1 MQRTLATSFDFS
13 SLHPEWISPQII
25 LTIASLG
32 GLYMAWTIGA
42 NDVANAMGTSVGSG
56 ALTLRGAIIVA
67 AIFEFGGAMLV
78 GGTVTNTIRK
88 GIVDIQTLGSDP
100 MVMAVGMTC
109 CLLAAALWLNLAT
122 YAGWPVS
129 TTHSIVGA
137 VVGFGVTAGGLDAV
151 DWGTVGSIAAS
162 WVISPVMGGVLG
174 YGLFMFIQ
182 RTILTAEDPVA
193 AIKRWGPLF
202 VFPIVAILALSA
214 MFKGLKPLR
223 LDLSLG
229 PAIVI
234 ALLVG
239 LASSLAAIPIFA
251 RFARRSAV
259 AKNAATR
266 SAEKVFMVLQV
277 MTACFVAFAHGS
289 NDVANA
295 VGPLA
300 AVFGAIQEGV
310 TETVQV
316 PYRVLLIGG
325 VGIVVGLATYGYK
338 IMATIGRRITEL
350 TPSRGF
356 SAEFAA
362 ATTIVVASKMG
373 LPVSTTH
380 TLVGAVIGV
389 GFGRSIGA
397 INTRVLRGIFA
408 SWFITVPFTALLAA
422 FLFIGGPRRSSLSG
436 SPRPRALS
444 TAHGFVRW
452 HRRPAE
458 RGQIDPLQRPLRQ
471 GSGGGQLRVLHDRP
485 ERRRGAR
492 TR

>member
-1 MQRTLATSFDFS
+1 MDLTTV
-13 SLHPEWISPQII
+13 I
-25 LTIASLG
+25 LTVASLG

-78 GGTVTNTIRK
+78 GGSVTDTIRK
-88 GIVDIQTLGSDP
+88 GIVDVGAIGSDST
-100 MVMAVGMTC
+100 VVAIGMTC

-137 VVGFGVTAGGLDAV
+137 VVGFGVAAGGADAV
-151 DWGTVGSIAAS
+151 DWGTIGNIAAS
-162 WVISPVMGGVLG
+162 WVVSPVMGGIIGYSVFVLIRG
-174 YGLFMFIQ
+174 
-182 RTILTAEDPVA
+182 TILSKDDPLSELT
-193 AIKRWGPLF
+193 RWGPIF
-202 VFPIVAILALSA
+202 VFPIIGILSLSA
-214 MFKGLKPLR
+214 VFKGLKPLN
-223 LDLSLG
+223 LDLPFG
-229 PAIVI
+229 PAV
-234 ALLVG
+234 
-239 LASSLAAIPIFA
+239 LAAIGLGLLASFA
-251 RFARRSAV
+251 AVPLFRRF
-259 AKNAATR
+259 AATR
-266 SAEKVFMVLQV
+266 PEGQEANLARTERAFMVLQV

-300 AVFGAIQEGV
+300 AVFGAVREGV

-316 PYRVLLIGG
+316 PYRVLLIGA

-338 IMATIGRRITEL
+338 IMATIGKKITEL

-362 ATTIVVASKMG
+362 ATTIVFASKLG

-397 INTRVLRGIFA
+397 INLKVLRGIFA
-408 SWFITVPFTALLAA
+408 SWFITVPFTAILAA
-422 FLFIGGPRRSSLSG
+422 ILFVIA
-436 SPRPRALS
+436 RATL
-444 TAHGFVRW
+444 
-452 HRRPAE
+452 
-458 RGQIDPLQRPLRQ
+458 L
-471 GSGGGQLRVLHDRP
+471 
-485 ERRRGAR
+485 
-492 TR
+492 

>member
-1 MQRTLATSFDFS
+1 MDPTTL
-13 SLHPEWISPQII
+13 I
-25 LTIASLG
+25 LTVASLG

-56 ALTLRGAIIVA
+56 ALTLRNAIIVA

-78 GGTVTNTIRK
+78 GGSVTNTIRK
-88 GIVDIQTLGSDP
+88 GIVDVQAVGSDP
-100 MVMAVGMTC
+100 MIMAVGMTC
-109 CLLAAALWLNLAT
+109 CLLAAAIWLNIAT

-129 TTHSIVGA
+129 TSHSIVGA

-162 WVISPVMGGVLG
+162 WVVSPVMGGILG
-174 YGLFMFIQ
+174 YSVFVFIR
-182 RTILTAEDPVA
+182 RTILNAPDPLTA
-193 AIKRWGPLF
+193 IRRWGPIL
-202 VFPIVAILALSA
+202 VFPIVSILALSA
-214 MFKGLKPLR
+214 LFKGLKPLR
-223 LDLSLG
+223 LDLPLG
-229 PAIVI
+229 AAV
-234 ALLVG
+234 AGAVVLGL
-239 LASSLAAIPIFA
+239 LASAMSVPVFR
-251 RFARRSAV
+251 RFATKSAESDE
-259 AKNAATR
+259 ANLGRT
-266 SAEKVFMVLQV
+266 EKVFMVLQV

-300 AVFGAIQEGV
+300 AVFGAIKYGV

-338 IMATIGRRITEL
+338 IMATIGNKITEL

-362 ATTIVVASKMG
+362 ATTIVVASKLG

-422 FLFIGGPRRSSLSG
+422 GLFVIGRLW
-436 SPRPRALS
+436 LN
-444 TAHGFVRW
+444 
-452 HRRPAE
+452 
-458 RGQIDPLQRPLRQ
+458 
-471 GSGGGQLRVLHDRP
+471 
-485 ERRRGAR
+485 
-492 TR
+492 

>member
-1 MQRTLATSFDFS
+1 MDLTTL
-13 SLHPEWISPQII
+13 I
-25 LTIASLG
+25 LTVASLA

-78 GGTVTNTIRK
+78 GGSVTNTIRK
-88 GIVDIQTLGSDP
+88 GIVDLQAVGTDP
-100 MVMAVGMTC
+100 MVVAIGMTC
-109 CLLAAALWLNLAT
+109 CLLAAALWLNIAT

-137 VVGFGVTAGGLDAV
+137 VVGFGVTAGGMSAV

-162 WVISPVMGGVLG
+162 WVISPVMGGLLG
-174 YGLFMFIQ
+174 YALFIFIH
-182 RTILTAEDPVA
+182 RTILSVEDPLN
-193 AIKRWGPLF
+193 AIRRWGPIL
-202 VFPIVAILALSA
+202 VFPIISILALSA

-223 LDLSLG
+223 LDLAFG
-229 PAIVI
+229 PAVVT
-234 ALLVG
+234 ALALG
-239 LASSLAAIPIFA
+239 LAASLAAVPIFR
-251 RFARRSAV
+251 RFTDRRETD
-259 AKNAATR
+259 KEAALGRT
-266 SAEKVFMVLQV
+266 EKVFMVLQI

-300 AVFGAIQEGV
+300 AVFGSIKQGV

-338 IMATIGRRITEL
+338 IMATIGKKITEL

-422 FLFIGGPRRSSLSG
+422 GLFMIGRL
-436 SPRPRALS
+436 AL
-444 TAHGFVRW
+444 
-452 HRRPAE
+452 P
-458 RGQIDPLQRPLRQ
+458 
-471 GSGGGQLRVLHDRP
+471 
-485 ERRRGAR
+485 
-492 TR
+492 

>member
-1 MQRTLATSFDFS
+1 MDTTTL
-13 SLHPEWISPQII
+13 I
-25 LTIASLG
+25 LTVASLG

-56 ALTLRGAIIVA
+56 ALTLRGAIVVA

-78 GGTVTNTIRK
+78 GGSVTNTIRK
-88 GIVDIQTLGSDP
+88 GIVDIEAIGADP
-100 MVMAVGMTC
+100 MIMAVGMTC

-137 VVGFGVTAGGLDAV
+137 VVGFGVTAGGMGAV

-162 WVISPVMGGVLG
+162 WVVSPVMGGLLG
-174 YGLFMFIQ
+174 YGLFVFIQ
-182 RTILTAEDPVA
+182 RTILTAPDPLA
-193 AIKRWGPLF
+193 AIKRWGPILT
-202 VFPIVAILALSA
+202 FPIISILALSA

-223 LDLSLG
+223 LDLAFG
-229 PAIVI
+229 PAV
-234 ALLVG
+234 ALALGIGLV
-239 LASSLAAIPIFA
+239 ASVMAVPIFQ
-251 RFARRSAV
+251 RV
-259 AKNAATR
+259 AKANGDDKDVALGRT
-266 SAEKVFMVLQV
+266 EKVFMVLQV

-300 AVFGAIQEGV
+300 AVFEAIKGGV
-310 TETVQV
+310 SETVQV

-338 IMATIGRRITEL
+338 IMATIGKKITEL

-422 FLFIGGPRRSSLSG
+422 GLFIIGRL
-436 SPRPRALS
+436 L
-444 TAHGFVRW
+444 
-452 HRRPAE
+452 
-458 RGQIDPLQRPLRQ
+458 LL
-471 GSGGGQLRVLHDRP
+471 
-485 ERRRGAR
+485 
-492 TR
+492 

>member
-1 MQRTLATSFDFS
+1 MDITT
-13 SLHPEWISPQII
+13 II
-25 LTIASLG
+25 LTVASLG

-56 ALTLRGAIIVA
+56 ALTLRGAIVVA

-78 GGTVTNTIRK
+78 GGSVTNTIRK
-88 GIVDIQTLGSDP
+88 GIVDIGALGNDP
-100 MVMAVGMTC
+100 MVMAIGMTC

-137 VVGFGVTAGGLDAV
+137 VVGFGVVAGGFGAV
-151 DWGTVGSIAAS
+151 DWGTIGSIAAS
-162 WVISPVMGGVLG
+162 WVVSPLMGGVLG
-174 YGLFMFIQ
+174 YSLFMLIR
-182 RTILTAEDPVA
+182 RTVLDTPSPLA
-193 AIKRWGPLF
+193 ALRRWGPVF
-202 VFPIVAILALSA
+202 VFPIIAILALSA

-223 LDLSLG
+223 LDLPLG
-229 PAIVI
+229 PAFLI
-234 ALLVG
+234 ATAVAAL
-239 LASSLAAIPIFA
+239 SSLAAIPVFRHFTLGGNLAIVGNPV
-251 RFARRSAV
+251 V
-259 AKNAATR
+259 AGSPPVAEQVEDRDESITR
-266 SAEKVFMVLQV
+266 TEKAFMVLQV

-300 AVFGAIQEGV
+300 AVFEAVRGGV

-338 IMATIGRRITEL
+338 IMATIGKKITEL

-362 ATTIVVASKMG
+362 ATTIVIASKLG

-397 INTRVLRGIFA
+397 INTQVLKGIFA

-422 FLFIGGPRRSSLSG
+422 LLF
-436 SPRPRALS
+436 
-444 TAHGFVRW
+444 
-452 HRRPAE
+452 
-458 RGQIDPLQRPLRQ
+458 
-471 GSGGGQLRVLHDRP
+471 VLGRLLV
-485 ERRRGAR
+485 
-492 TR
+492 

>member
-1 MQRTLATSFDFS
+1 MDLTTV
-13 SLHPEWISPQII
+13 I
-25 LTIASLG
+25 LTVASLG

-56 ALTLRGAIIVA
+56 ALTLRGAIVVA

-78 GGTVTNTIRK
+78 GGSVTNTIRK
-88 GIVDIQTLGSDP
+88 GIVDLQAVGSDP

-137 VVGFGVTAGGLDAV
+137 VVGFGVAGGGMSAV
-151 DWGTVGSIAAS
+151 DWGTIGNIAAS
-162 WVISPVMGGVLG
+162 WVVSPLMGGLLG
-174 YGLFMFIQ
+174 YAVFILIQ
-182 RTILTAEDPVA
+182 RTILNSDEPLTALR
-193 AIKRWGPLF
+193 RWGPVL
-202 VFPIVAILALSA
+202 VFPIIAILTLSA
-214 MFKGLKPLR
+214 MFKGLKPLK
-223 LDLSLG
+223 LDLPFV
-229 PAIVI
+229 PAVFTAIGIGMTSSVV
-234 ALLVG
+234 AVPVFRRFTGNSAEGGQVDLV
-239 LASSLAAIPIFA
+239 
-251 RFARRSAV
+251 R
-259 AKNAATR
+259 T
-266 SAEKVFMVLQV
+266 EKVFMVLQV

-300 AVFGAIQEGV
+300 AVFGAVREGV

-316 PYRVLLIGG
+316 PYRVLLIGA

-338 IMATIGRRITEL
+338 IMATIGKKITEL

-362 ATTIVVASKMG
+362 ATTIVVASKLG

-397 INTRVLRGIFA
+397 INLQVLKGIFA
-408 SWFITVPFTALLAA
+408 SWFITVPFTAILAA
-422 FLFIGGPRRSSLSG
+422 ILFVTARY
-436 SPRPRALS
+436 AL
-444 TAHGFVRW
+444 
-452 HRRPAE
+452 
-458 RGQIDPLQRPLRQ
+458 L
-471 GSGGGQLRVLHDRP
+471 
-485 ERRRGAR
+485 
-492 TR
+492 

>member
-1 MQRTLATSFDFS
+1 
-13 SLHPEWISPQII
+13 
-25 LTIASLG
+25 
-32 GLYMAWTIGA
+32 MAWTIGA

-56 ALTLRGAIIVA
+56 ALTLRGAIVVA
-67 AIFEFGGAMLV
+67 GIFEFGGAMLV
-78 GGTVTNTIRK
+78 GGSVTNTIRK
-88 GIVDIQTLGSDP
+88 GIVDIEAFGSDP
-100 MVMAVGMTC
+100 MIVAVGMTC

-137 VVGFGVTAGGLDAV
+137 VVGFGVTAGGMDAV

-162 WVISPVMGGVLG
+162 WVVSPVMGGLLG
-174 YGLFMFIQ
+174 YGLFVFLQ
-182 RTILTAEDPVA
+182 RTILTAPDPLA
-193 AIKRWGPLF
+193 AIKRWGPIL
-202 VFPIVAILALSA
+202 VFPIISTLALSA
-214 MFKGLKPLR
+214 MFKGLKPLS
-223 LDLSLG
+223 LDLAFG
-229 PAIVI
+229 PA
-234 ALLVG
+234 LG
-239 LASSLAAIPIFA
+239 LALGLGLVASLVAVPVFA
-251 RFARRSAV
+251 RV
-259 AKNAATR
+259 AKTNGDDKDAALGHT
-266 SAEKVFMVLQV
+266 EKVFMVLQV

-300 AVFGAIQEGV
+300 AVFGAIKDGV

-338 IMATIGRRITEL
+338 IMATIGKKITEL

-422 FLFIGGPRRSSLSG
+422 GLFVVGRL
-436 SPRPRALS
+436 L
-444 TAHGFVRW
+444 
-452 HRRPAE
+452 
-458 RGQIDPLQRPLRQ
+458 LL
-471 GSGGGQLRVLHDRP
+471 
-485 ERRRGAR
+485 
-492 TR
+492 